1 MTEPTVPVS
10 PEEQESLAA
19 EFALGVLTGA
29 EKAQALRLQLSD
41 PAFAAEVARWEKR
54 LGPLHL
60 DYSAHEAPSSIWR
73 GISARLERP
82 TVDVSLRRSLQA
94 WRTGALVSS
103 ALAAS
108 LATILLFRTPAALPV
123 PVQQATQQLAVA
135 QMVSPDANMMV
146 AARYDPATAQLKL
159 RADNMPQGK
168 LSPELWVIP
177 ADGKPRSLGLISATG
192 TTRMAV
198 SPGLRVM
205 LEDGVTLAIT
215 MEPAQSAPHD
225 APSSA
230 PVAAGKITI
239 I

>member
-1 MTEPTVPVS
+1 MVPLS
-10 PEEQESLAA
+10 PEERESLAA
-19 EFALGVLTGA
+19 ELALGVLAGA
-29 EKAQALRLQLSD
+29 EKAQALRLQLAD
-41 PAFAAEVARWEKR
+41 PAFATDVARWEKR

-60 DYSAHEAPSSIWR
+60 DYPEQEAPAAIWR
-73 GISARLERP
+73 GISARLERS
-82 TVDVSLRRSLQA
+82 TVDMSLTRSLQA
-94 WRTGALVSS
+94 WRTGALVSG

-108 LATILLFRTPAALPV
+108 LAAVLLFRTPVAPPA
-123 PVQQATQQLAVA
+123 PVQHATQQLAVA
-135 QMVSPDANMMV
+135 QMISPDAHMMV
-146 AARYDPATAQLKL
+146 AARYDPVTAQLKL
-159 RADNMPQGK
+159 RADNMPKGE

-177 ADGKPRSLGLISATG
+177 ADGKPRSLGLISAAG

-198 SPGLRVM
+198 SPGLRAM